1 MTQIEMNDIENVFLS
16 DEEDVS
22 VSEMEERAE
31 KEAAGL
37 EDANIEG

>member
-1 MTQIEMNDIENVFLS
+1 MSIQDIENVFLT

-22 VSEMEERAE
+22 VAEMEEEAE

-37 EDANIEG
+37 EDANIGE